1 MVAQPTQ
8 NTATRKAD
16 ELGLVAAAKKEQAE
30 QHVASIPLP
39 HTPPVH
45 RDMLHPMRGTTQNG
59 PVAHSTSVRRAR
71 GTPVR
76 TLVAAVLRWTVSNHE
91 VTDDREQEQQ
101 EEREYAALAKALT
114 KTNRQE
120 DSEDNVDDRNEV
132 EQGHPG

>member
-1 MVAQPTQ
+1 M
-8 NTATRKAD
+8 
-16 ELGLVAAAKKEQAE
+16 
-30 QHVASIPLP
+30 
-39 HTPPVH
+39 
-45 RDMLHPMRGTTQNG
+45 
-59 PVAHSTSVRRAR
+59 
-71 GTPVR
+71 R